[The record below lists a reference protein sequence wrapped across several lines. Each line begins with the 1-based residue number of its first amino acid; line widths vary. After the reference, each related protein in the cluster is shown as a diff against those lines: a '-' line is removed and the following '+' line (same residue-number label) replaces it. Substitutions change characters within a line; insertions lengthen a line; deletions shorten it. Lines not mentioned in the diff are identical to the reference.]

1 MANEKIYK
9 INFNDNVAVAIA
21 PLIKGEAVDGVIVK
35 EKIPFGHKIALCD
48 INKGEDIFKYG
59 ASIGKASQ
67 NISKGSLVHTH
78 NLQSELS
85 GDNYEYINNGGVV
98 PAENKRFSFL
108 GYRRRNGEWGVR
120 NNIAIVVTVGCV
132 NYVAEKLTEYG
143 RNIIPDGIDDIYKV
157 THQFGC
163 SQLGDDHEN
172 TKKILAGVIN
182 NPNNGGVLVVGL
194 GCENNNINIFK
205 KELGVFDNDRIKFL
219 NSQDYDD
226 EIAAGKKMLNDII
239 GKVRCDKREETDIS
253 NLCIGLKCGGSD
265 ALSGITANVLIGKAC
280 DILTRNG
287 AKIVMTEVPEMF
299 GAETCLY
306 KKCKDRQTYEKTA
319 EMISG
324 FKNYYIENGMP
335 IDENPSPG
343 NKEGGITT
351 LAEKSLGCVEKG
363 GDSQIVDVLSYG
375 ERVTEHGL
383 SLLSGP
389 GNDIV
394 AVTGLA
400 AAGADII
407 LFSTG
412 RGTPLGSIVPVIKIA
427 SNNAIA
433 EKKKN
438 WIDINAGEILN
449 GAEMTEYLIGRIIET
464 ANGKKTRSE
473 INGCSDFAVFKNGV
487 TL

>member
-1 MANEKIYK
+1 MTNEKIYK
-9 INFNDNVAVAIA
+9 INISDNVAVAIA
-21 PLIKGEAVDGVIVK
+21 PLSEGDTVDGITVK
-35 EKIPFGHKIALCD
+35 EKIPSGHKIALCN
-48 INKGEDIFKYG
+48 IKKGEDIIKYG

-67 NISKGSLVHTH
+67 NILKGALVHTH
-78 NLQSELS
+78 NLHSELI
-85 GDNYEYINNGGVV
+85 GENYEYVNNGFAM
-98 PAENKRFSFL
+98 PAESRRLSFFGYKR
-108 GYRRRNGEWGVR
+108 GNGEWGIR

-132 NYVAEKLTEYG
+132 NYVAEKLAEYG
-143 RNIIPDGIDDIYKV
+143 RKIIPDGIDDIYKV

-172 TKKILAGVIN
+172 TKKILAGVVN
-182 NPNNGGVLVVGL
+182 NPNNGGVLIVGL
-194 GCENNNINIFK
+194 GCENNNIDIFK
-205 KELGVFDNDRIKFL
+205 KELGAFDNDRIKFI
-219 NSQDYDD
+219 NAQDYSD
-226 EIAAGKKMLNDII
+226 EIDTGEKMLNEII
-239 GKVRCDKREETDIS
+239 EKVRFDKREETDIS

-265 ALSGITANVLIGKAC
+265 GLSGITANVLIGKAC
-280 DILTRNG
+280 DILTQNG

-306 KKCKDRQTYEKTA
+306 KKCKDRLIYEKTA

-324 FKNYYIENGMP
+324 FKNYYTANGMP

-363 GDSQIVDVLSYG
+363 GNSQIVDVISYG
-375 ERVTEHGL
+375 ERVTKHGL

-400 AAGADII
+400 AAGADMI

-427 SNNAIA
+427 SNNALA
-433 EKKKN
+433 KKKKN
-438 WIDINAGEILN
+438 WIDVNAGEIL
-449 GAEMTEYLIGRIIET
+449 GDGDITEYLIGRIIEV
-464 ANGKKTRSE
+464 ANGVKTQSE
-473 INGCSDFAVFKNGV
+473 INGCIDFAVFKNGV